1 MPAASVARKVT
12 LVVPSGK
19 VEPEARPR
27 LTIVGEAVQLSV
39 AVAFGKVAT
48 AVHAP
53 AAAGSVTDAG
63 QVTTGACVSVTVTA
77 KEQDALLLAASVAR
91 KVTLVVPTGNEEPEV
106 RPRLTI
112 AGDAVQL
119 SVAVAFGK
127 VATAVH
133 IPGAAGKV
141 NDAGH

>member
-1 MPAASVARKVT
+1 MPEASVARKVTLVVPTGNEEPDARPRLTIVGDAVQLSVAVASAKVTTAVHAPAAAGSVTDAGQAITGACVSVTTTAKEQVALLPAASVARKVT

-19 VEPEARPR
+19 VEPEA
-27 LTIVGEAVQLSV
+27 S
-39 AVAFGKVAT
+39 
-48 AVHAP
+48 
-53 AAAGSVTDAG
+53 
-63 QVTTGACVSVTVTA
+63 
-77 KEQDALLLAASVAR
+77 
-91 KVTLVVPTGNEEPEV
+91 
-106 RPRLTI
+106 PRLTI

-133 IPGAAGKV
+133 APGAAGKV